1 MSFRS
6 IRAYVAAAIVC
17 ASVCVGAF
25 SVVQLSGCVYY
36 LNPQCNDQIRNGDE
50 TGLDCGGG
58 CGRCNI
64 GDGCRENDDCDDSN
78 CIAGT
83 CTAFACANGAQGEN
97 ETDVDC
103 GGGECRKCSGG
114 RKCVA
119 DSDCFSTCDP
129 VLKICSQ
136 LAMMSFAEPVA
147 YPSGDKTYAL
157 FSGDLNGDGAIDLVA
172 ANEQDSALSVFLN
185 DGHGGFTRIATPFPT
200 GQYPTG
206 GAIADFNHD
215 GAMDVVTA
223 DYHGNSISVLLNG
236 SGGVLADAVSYPT
249 VAGAETS
256 NLAVG
261 KLNGKLNDDLNLDLD
276 VVATNPQKA
285 SISVFLGAPD
295 GTFANAITT
304 TVGIVGASGPYSAAI
319 ADFDG
324 DGFNDVAVGDI
335 VNGPIN
341 VLLGKGD
348 GTFQS
353 PVPYAAGGAGPYI
366 ILTYDLNLDGVPDLV
381 TADRGSRE
389 ISVLIG
395 RGDGTFR
402 KAIRSS
408 TSAEVPFDSGPYS
421 LAIADFNRDGVP
433 DVATANYGIA
443 TVSILLGIG
452 DGSFEAP
459 IDAGQMGD
467 NSYGVA
473 AGDFDGD
480 GKPDVAT
487 ANANSDDVTVRLSTS
502 Q

>member
-1 MSFRS
+1 
-6 IRAYVAAAIVC
+6 VGAAIVPIVVLVG
-17 ASVCVGAF
+17 VCMAAL
-25 SVVQLSGCVYY
+25 SIVQLSGCVYY
-36 LNPQCNDQIRNGDE
+36 LNPQCNDQIRNGEE

-64 GDGCRENDDCDDSN
+64 GDGCRVNEDCDDSN

-97 ETDVDC
+97 ETDIDC
-103 GGGECRKCSGG
+103 GGGDCRKCSGG
-114 RKCVA
+114 RMCVA
-119 DSDCFSTCDP
+119 DRDCFSNICDL
-129 VLKICSQ
+129 VQKTCSQ
-136 LAMMSFAEPVA
+136 LATISFAEPMA

-157 FSGDLNGDGAIDLVA
+157 FSADLNGDGAIDLVA

-185 DGHGGFTRIATPFPT
+185 DGVGNFTRLATPFPT

-206 GAIADFNHD
+206 GTIADFNHD

-223 DYHGNSISVLLNG
+223 DYHGDSISILLNG
-236 SGGVLADAVSYPT
+236 GGGALADAVSYPT
-249 VAGAETS
+249 VDGGETS

-261 KLNGKLNDDLNLDLD
+261 KLNGELDLDLD

-304 TVGIVGASGPYSAAI
+304 TVGIVGGSGPFSAAI
-319 ADFDG
+319 ADFNS
-324 DGFNDVAVGDI
+324 DGFNDVATGDI

-366 ILTYDLNLDGVPDLV
+366 ILAYDLNLDGQSDLV

-389 ISVLIG
+389 VSVLLG

-408 TSAEVPFDSGPYS
+408 TSPETPFDSGPYS
-421 LAIADFNRDGVP
+421 IAVADFNLDGVP
-433 DVATANYGIA
+433 DLATANYGIA

-459 IDAGQMGD
+459 IDAGPMGD

-487 ANANSDDVTVRLSTS
+487 ANANSDDVAVRLSTS

>member
-1 MSFRS
+1 
-6 IRAYVAAAIVC
+6 V
-17 ASVCVGAF
+17 
-25 SVVQLSGCVYY
+25 
-36 LNPQCNDQIRNGDE
+36 D
-50 TGLDCGGG
+50 
-58 CGRCNI
+58 
-64 GDGCRENDDCDDSN
+64 DDCDDSN

-83 CTAFACANGAQGEN
+83 CTAFACANGTQGEN

-103 GGGECRKCSGG
+103 GGSDCRKCSGG

-119 DSDCFSTCDP
+119 DTDCFSTCDP
-129 VLKICSQ
+129 VLKTCKQ
-136 LAMMSFAEPVA
+136 LAMMSFGEPAA

-157 FSGDLNGDGAIDLVA
+157 FAGDLNGDDAVDLVA

-185 DGHGGFTRIATPFPT
+185 DGHGGFTQVAAPSPSGEFAT

-206 GAIADFNHD
+206 GTIADFNHD

-223 DYHGNSISVLLNG
+223 DYHGNSISVLLNAG
-236 SGGVLADAVSYPT
+236 GGVLASAVSYPT
-249 VAGAETS
+249 VAGGETS

-261 KLNGKLNDDLNLDLD
+261 KLNLSPDGSVDPDLD

-295 GTFANAITT
+295 GTFSNAITT

-319 ADFDG
+319 ADFDRNG
-324 DGFNDVAVGDI
+324 VNDVAVGDV

-348 GTFQS
+348 GTFQP
-353 PVPYAAGGAGPYI
+353 PVPYAAGGEGPYI
-366 ILTYDLNLDGVPDLV
+366 ILTYDLNLDGQADLV

-389 ISVLIG
+389 VSVLLG

-408 TSAEVPFDSGPYS
+408 TSATDSAGTGPYS
-421 LAIADFNRDGVP
+421 IAIADFNLDGVP
-433 DVATANYGIA
+433 DVATANYGVG
-443 TVSILLGIG
+443 TVSILLGVG
-452 DGSFEAP
+452 DGSFEPP
-459 IDAGQMGD
+459 IDAGPMGD

-473 AGDFDGD
+473 AGDFNGD

-487 ANANSDDVTVRLSTS
+487 ANANSDNVTVKFSTS